1 MVCRRGYALATIGDV
16 IGNLGSPFLR
26 IPKLV
31 EDYGLTAVVETGVG
45 HAGSLTHVLNLPERM
60 AYFGCDIDPEAIR
73 ICKETYVGGIFALE
87 DSRVFLR
94 KILAPGQALD
104 MPTLFFLDA
113 HSFEPGPDGFPLLEE
128 LELIAT
134 LKPNVDKDV
143 IICDD
148 WRVVADEANPR
159 FWPGELP
166 AQYVR
171 DEHAM
176 GEYTLLFRQ
185 THEVKI
191 ILDDQG
197 YLMLLPRTTLA
208 QRVRE

>member
-1 MVCRRGYALATIGDV
+1 MIQ
-16 IGNLGSPFLR
+16 
-26 IPKLV
+26 
-31 EDYGLTAVVETGVG
+31 DYGLKAVVETGIG
-45 HAGSLTHVLNLPERM
+45 HAGSLSHIVKM
-60 AYFGCDIDPEAIR
+60 AEPMVYLGCDVDPEAVR
-73 ICKETYVGGIFALE
+73 ICKETYAGGIFALE
-87 DSRVFLR
+87 DSRQFLR
-94 KILAPGQALD
+94 RILEPGKAFD
-104 MPTLFFLDA
+104 MPTLFYLDA
-113 HSFEPGPDGFPLLEE
+113 HDFSPGPDGFPLLEE

-171 DEHAM
+171 DEHSM